1 MYTEEKHL
9 LQRNSMVWLCAL
21 ICTALW
27 GSAFPCIKV
36 GYTMFGITSTDT
48 ASQMLFAGVRFFC
61 AGILTILMG
70 SIGQRRFLKPK
81 AASIPKILTLC
92 MFQTVIQYVL
102 FYIGLAH
109 TTGVKGSILGGI
121 TPIFSILLACLLFRQ
136 ERFTGGKLIGCI
148 AGLAGIILV
157 NLNGSAMSMEFSL
170 TGEGFMILSSLSSAF
185 SAVFLKIFSNGK
197 KGEDPVVLS
206 GYQFFTGG
214 LIMILISL
222 LAGGRLS
229 GFTPASAILLLYMAF
244 ISAAAYTLWGM
255 LLKYNPVSKIT
266 IFGFMIQVFGVLL
279 STLILREGNSFGL
292 QTLLAL
298 VLVCV
303 GILLVSKKS
312 KTSN

>member
-1 MYTEEKHL
+1 
-9 LQRNSMVWLCAL
+9 
-21 ICTALW
+21 
-27 GSAFPCIKV
+27 
-36 GYTMFGITSTDT
+36 
-48 ASQMLFAGVRFFC
+48 
-61 AGILTILMG
+61 
-70 SIGQRRFLKPK
+70 
-81 AASIPKILTLC
+81 